1 MMSEENVNG
10 SAEVAP
16 DVSEI
21 AVNLFSAADVEGI
34 LHERGWLSASPSPA
48 QAAWCERAA
57 AMLGPHASSRA
68 SLADLLSLVFHYD
81 AAGLMTQAET
91 HITMSRYAARD
102 ALRCLAW
109 LVLEKAPF
117 DSERFKEVVTALKE
131 SLNIRS
137 RELFHPL
144 RLALAGRVGEGHL
157 DRVILLIDAAAAA
170 EFAGHVK
177 TVRER
182 ALEFCAAF
190 D

>member
-1 MMSEENVNG
+1 MTSKETPNLHAQG
-10 SAEVAP
+10 PPAAAE
-16 DVSEI
+16 
-21 AVNLFSAADVEGI
+21 
-34 LHERGWLSASPSPA
+34 WSASPFTASDVEEILRERAWLTGSLSPE
-48 QAAWCERAA
+48 QNAWCEKAA
-57 AMLGPHASSRA
+57 AMLGPQAADRGA
-68 SLADLLSLVFHYD
+68 LTDLLSLIFHYD
-81 AAGLMTQAET
+81 AAVLMTQAET
-91 HITMSRYAARD
+91 HVTMSRYAARD
-102 ALRCLAW
+102 ALRRLAW

-117 DSERFKEVVTALKE
+117 DSERFKEVVTVLKD

-170 EFAGHVK
+170 GFAGHVK

>member
-1 MMSEENVNG
+1 MSDENANG
-10 SAEVAP
+10 AADVAP
-16 DVSEI
+16 DVSES

-34 LHERGWLSASPSPA
+34 LRECGWLSGYPSPA
-48 QAAWCERAA
+48 QAGWCEKAA
-57 AMLGPHASSRA
+57 TMLGPHASSRA
-68 SLADLLSLVFHYD
+68 ALADLLSLIFHYD
-81 AAGLMTQAET
+81 AAVLMTQAET
-91 HITMSRYAARD
+91 HVTMSRYAARD
-102 ALRCLAW
+102 ALRRLAW

-117 DSERFKEVVTALKE
+117 DSERFKEVVAALKE

-157 DRVILLIDAAAAA
+157 DRVILLIDPAAAAG
-170 EFAGHVK
+170 FAGHVK

-190 D
+190 G